1 MPFEDV
7 MATVLPWLTATEALA
22 ALGAQLTLQRSGE
35 AAPPEIVAALQAVSA
50 AAGLVDLDE
59 LPQPQQ
65 ATVAALVRTYLRT
78 AVDLLDNPGRS
89 PGWTFTDP
97 DVLDGWGRGS
107 MMVPALLAGGAPGLH
122 DISSFLDVGTGVGLL
137 AVAAAGVWPNATI
150 VGIDQWEPSL
160 VRARENVKE
169 AGLDDR
175 ISLRREDVADLD
187 EVDQYDCAWIPSF
200 FLTEPTLI
208 TALPKITRAVR
219 PEGWIALGRMASPP
233 DPLTEAVSMLRTVR
247 GGGCALETK
256 DAVGLL
262 ERSGCVSVHPLPR
275 SAPVPLEFI
284 VGQKPGR

>member
-22 ALGAQLTLQRSGE
+22 ALGAQLTLQQSDE
-35 AAPPEIVAALQAVSA
+35 AAPPEIVEALQAVSA

-59 LPQPQQ
+59 LPPPQQ

-78 AVDLLDNPGRS
+78 AADLLDNPSRS
-89 PGWTFTDP
+89 PGWSFTDP

-107 MMVPALLAGGAPGLH
+107 MMVPAMLASGGPGLQ
-122 DISSFLDVGTGVGLL
+122 DVSSFLDVGTGVGLL

-150 VGIDQWEPSL
+150 VGIDPWEPSL
-160 VRARENVKE
+160 ARARENVKR

-175 ISLRREDVADLD
+175 ISLRCEDVADLA

-200 FLTEPTLI
+200 FLTEPTLV
-208 TALPKITRAVR
+208 AAVPKITRAVR

-233 DPLTEAVSMLRTVR
+233 DPLTEAVSTLRTVR
-247 GGGCALETK
+247 SGGWVLETK
-256 DAVGLL
+256 DAIGLL
-262 ERSGCVSVHPLPR
+262 EEAGCVSVHPLPR
-275 SAPVPLEFI
+275 EGLAPLEFI
-284 VGQKPGR
+284 VGQKPVR